1 MNIKGLTTFNLK
13 VDSRYSPNEYLYN
26 GKIFQDELG
35 LDWLDYGARFYDAQ
49 LGRWHSPDPLEQYE
63 SGYVYVGNN
72 PISMNDPSGMWAERI
87 HDKLSSSY
95 IDRYGKVLWHKD
107 DGDNRVYLVTNTSSW
122 VKGGMKKE
130 GLRVVGYEDPS
141 RNYRRGDHYDF
152 YVPPSLLNAYRFYSM
167 FENAINYWSDFLG
180 GPEGEEV
187 SALDKLNYQIMI
199 YATGKFLVVTS
210 RGINPS
216 KRKLKIPDGFREVKG
231 VSSKGQPVLRKG
243 RIYITPDIDSHKGGA
258 WKMADSPKNLGSKTT
273 RMGTY
278 NEDLTNKVGN

>member
-1 MNIKGLTTFNLK
+1 MTIKSSRILQKRTDFISNLVIVNNLPAWISFDEGRVIMNGSSVYFTETHLKDHLGNTRVVFGRSNNALVVKQVNSFYPFGMNIKGLTTFNLK

-167 FENAINYWSDFLG
+167 FENAINYWSDL
-180 GPEGEEV
+180 
-187 SALDKLNYQIMI
+187 L
-199 YATGKFLVVTS
+199 
-210 RGINPS
+210 
-216 KRKLKIPDGFREVKG
+216 
-231 VSSKGQPVLRKG
+231 
-243 RIYITPDIDSHKGGA
+243 
-258 WKMADSPKNLGSKTT
+258 ADQ
-273 RMGTY
+273 
-278 NEDLTNKVGN
+278 KVMM